1 MDKRTNIQA
10 EIDEVEERIDAV
22 EITLEDLGEEQ
33 PAGFR
38 RLYLAGLGGA
48 LLVGDRVGGMVDSL
62 IGPTMDRLVERG
74 LALEEEQLRQW
85 TDPAQES
92 LKTTIDAASDASR
105 QATQSATKTATTVA
119 GETRKQFLVASS
131 SMLTALS
138 TQIDALRESVE
149 ELRKTL
155 PETPENNNDV
165 A

>member
-1 MDKRTNIQA
+1 MDKQTNIQA
-10 EIDEVEERIDAV
+10 ELNEVEDRIDAV
-22 EITLEDLGEEQ
+22 EITLEDLGEDQ
-33 PAGFR
+33 PMGFR

-48 LLVGDRVGGMVDSL
+48 LMVGDRVGGMVDGL

-74 LALEEEQLRQW
+74 LALEDEQLRQW

-92 LKTTIDAASDASR
+92 LRGTFDAASDASR
-105 QATQSATKTATTVA
+105 QATHSASRTATTVA
-119 GETRKQFLVASS
+119 GETRKQFLVASG

-155 PETPENNNDV
+155 PEVDENNND
-165 A
+165 AA

>member
-1 MDKRTNIQA
+1 MDKRTNIEA
-10 EIDEVEERIDAV
+10 ELEDVEERIDAV

-92 LKTTIDAASDASR
+92 LRSTMDAATDASR
-105 QATQSATKTATTVA
+105 QASQTATTVA

-155 PETPENNNDV
+155 PETDASKNDV